1 MYKTAHNSGVG
12 NGRFAGGRGATE
24 VEEERPLDLLLGI
37 EEDAAGGLGAKA
49 PEGGG
54 ATPPEL
60 IFSNDPFRK
69 GDGQRKYE

>member
-1 MYKTAHNSGVG
+1 MYKTAHSSGVG

-54 ATPPEL
+54 
-60 IFSNDPFRK
+60 
-69 GDGQRKYE
+69 GDTT